1 MYLSPA
7 SSESTPFSRIL
18 CRDDGWTS
26 NYEFTLKTCQLEA
39 HESTP
44 SSQIRC
50 RDEGWKSNYELS
62 LKTCRLEAHE
72 SLSEMYRPTLAVL
85 AVLLC
90 SAALVNGG
98 KVLVV
103 PLDGSHWINMKV
115 LIEELHSR
123 GHEVTVIRPSDA
135 WYIKQDS
142 PHYKSIT
149 VNAAGGF
156 EEDNW
161 GQFVTR
167 TLEMRR
173 QGASFWTLMA
183 LQIDLVKVFHEMH
196 RTMIVMMEEMFA
208 DNKLMQS
215 LRDAKYD
222 VVLTDPGLCGGVF
235 LAHRL
240 GLPLVFN
247 VRWTIHG
254 EGHLAIAPTPLSY
267 VPLPGSELTDKM
279 IFTERVKN
287 MLFYFIGHFQIW
299 FIIDPNYRPFVHR
312 HFGPDVH
319 YMELFQSAD
328 IWLMRNDFTFE
339 WPRPTMPNIIYMS
352 GFQCKPAKPLP
363 KELEDFVQS
372 SGEHGVIVM
381 TLGTLVEKLPEDITE
396 DIAAAFAQLPQK
408 VIWRHKGKR
417 PSTLGNNTLMM
428 DWLPQNDLLGHP
440 KTRVFVAHGGT
451 NGMQEAIY
459 HGVPLVGLP
468 LMFDQPDNFFRMKAR
483 GVAKVLDLASVNKD
497 NFLEA
502 LKEVL
507 YQPSYREKM
516 KVLSSLHRDQPM
528 KPLDRAMFWI
538 EFVMRHKGAAHL
550 RTESYKMSMI
560 QYHSIDVAAFLLAAV
575 LLIFA
580 VFIAAV
586 KFVWRRLFGR
596 NKVKKE

>member
-1 MYLSPA
+1 
-7 SSESTPFSRIL
+7 
-18 CRDDGWTS
+18 
-26 NYEFTLKTCQLEA
+26 
-39 HESTP
+39 
-44 SSQIRC
+44 
-50 RDEGWKSNYELS
+50 
-62 LKTCRLEAHE
+62 
-72 SLSEMYRPTLAVL
+72 MYRPILTALAV
-85 AVLLC
+85 VLC

-98 KVLVV
+98 KVLVF

-115 LIEELHSR
+115 IIEELHSR
-123 GHEVTVIRPSDA
+123 GHEVTVLRPSDA
-135 WYIKQDS
+135 WYIKPDS

-149 VNAAGGF
+149 LNATGGF
-156 EEDNW
+156 DNDNLDK
-161 GQFVTR
+161 FLKTS
-167 TLEMRR
+167 LEMQR
-173 QGASFWTLMA
+173 QGAPFWTRMA
-183 LQIDLVKVFHEMH
+183 LEIELVKGSYEFHRMSLL
-196 RTMIVMMEEMFA
+196 MMEEMFA
-208 DNKLMQS
+208 DDKLMQS
-215 LRDAKYD
+215 LHNAKYD
-222 VVLTDPGLCGGVF
+222 LVLTDPAIGGGVL

-240 GLPLVFN
+240 GLPLVLN
-247 VRWTIHG
+247 VRWTVQG
-254 EGHLAIAPTPLSY
+254 EGHQAIAPTPLSY
-267 VPLPGSELTDKM
+267 VPIPGSELTDKM
-279 IFTERVKN
+279 TFTERVKN
-287 MLFYFIGHFQIW
+287 MLIYFFICFQYW
-299 FIIDPNYRPFVHR
+299 YATESNYKPFVHR
-312 HFGPDVH
+312 HFGPNVH

-339 WPRPTMPNIIYMS
+339 WPRPTMPNIVYMS

-363 KELEDFVQS
+363 YELEDFVQS

-417 PSTLGNNTLMM
+417 PSTLGNNTLML

-483 GVAKVLDLASVNKD
+483 GVAKVLDLATVYRD

-507 YQPSYREKM
+507 YEPSYREKM

-550 RTESYKMSMI
+550 RTESYKMSTI
-560 QYHSIDVAAFLLAAV
+560 QYHSIDVAAFLLAVV

-586 KFVWRRLFGR
+586 KFLWRRLFKR
-596 NKVKKE
+596 KKVKKE

>member
-1 MYLSPA
+1 MYISPA
-7 SSESTPFSRIL
+7 SSKSTPSSWIL
-18 CRDDGWTS
+18 CKDDGWT
-26 NYEFTLKTCQLEA
+26 
-39 HESTP
+39 
-44 SSQIRC
+44 
-50 RDEGWKSNYELS
+50 SNYELS
-62 LKTCRLEAHE
+62 LKTCQLEAHE
-72 SLSEMYRPTLAVL
+72 SLSEMYRLTLVVL
-85 AVLLC
+85 AALLC

-98 KVLVV
+98 KVLVFPV
-103 PLDGSHWINMKV
+103 EGSHWINMKV

-123 GHEVTVIRPSDA
+123 GHEVTVLRPSDA
-135 WYIKQDS
+135 WYVKAES

-149 VNAAGGF
+149 LNAASGVNR
-156 EEDNW
+156 DNM
-161 GQFVTR
+161 GNFVKR
-167 TLEMRR
+167 TLEMQR
-173 QGASFWTLMA
+173 QGASFWTRMA
-183 LQIDLVKVFHEMH
+183 LEIDLVKEFYEMN
-196 RTMIVMMEEMFA
+196 RVLIVLMEKMFE

-215 LRDAKYD
+215 LHDAKYD
-222 VVLTDPGLCGGVF
+222 LVLTDPTYGGGVL

-240 GLPLVFN
+240 GLPLVLN

-254 EGHLAIAPTPLSY
+254 EGHTSIAPSPLSY
-267 VPLPGSELTDKM
+267 VPVTGSELADKM
-279 IFTERVKN
+279 TFTERVKN
-287 MLFYFIGHFQIW
+287 MLTYFFVCLQIMYV
-299 FIIDPNYRPFVHR
+299 IDPLYKPFVHR

-319 YMELFQSAD
+319 YIELFQSAD

-339 WPRPTMPNIIYMS
+339 WPRPTMPNVVYMS

-417 PSTLGNNTLMM
+417 PSMLGKNTLMVE
-428 DWLPQNDLLGHP
+428 WLPQNDLLGHP

-483 GVAKVLDLASVNKD
+483 GVAKVLDFETMNRD

-550 RTESYKMSMI
+550 RTESYKMSTI
-560 QYHSIDVAAFLLAAV
+560 QYHSIDVVAFLLAVV
-575 LLIFA
+575 LLVFTVSVA
-580 VFIAAV
+580 VI

-596 NKVKKE
+596 HKVKKE